1 MRCVGA
7 TLQEIRPVWCRQC
20 SHQESLQRQAPL
32 LQKMV
37 TIWPVCGGGPEGQGL
52 ALPGN
57 DCLRYLVTPRA
68 QGLGRGRRCLQLV
81 FKGQEIPSG
90 KMTSC

>member
-1 MRCVGA
+1 MCRDHSSEKQACL
-7 TLQEIRPVWCRQC
+7 LQTMLPP
-20 SHQESLQRQAPL
+20 HKLA

-37 TIWPVCGGGPEGQGL
+37 TIWAVCGGGPEGQGL
-52 ALPGN
+52 ALPGS
-57 DCLRYLVTPRA
+57 DCLRYLVSSKA
-68 QGLGRGRRCLQLV
+68 QGLGKGRGCLQLV

>member
-1 MRCVGA
+1 MCRDHSSEKQACL
-7 TLQEIRPVWCRQC
+7 LQTMLPPRKLAERQP
-20 SHQESLQRQAPL
+20 PL

-37 TIWPVCGGGPEGQGL
+37 TIWAVCGGSPEGQGL

-57 DCLRYLVTPRA
+57 DCLRYLVSLKA
-68 QGLGRGRRCLQLV
+68 QGLGKGRGCLQLV